1 MRRCEYCGC
10 QSRFHS
16 RLEVEEHLEEPVT
29 KKLKTSFDSDKESS
43 ENLCEN
49 PGENR
54 CQTETP
60 EPQYLTTAGTTE
72 LSSCLEPGLLRMEN
86 TVYQIKCFDMHFFRV
101 PKSPKLGIFLGLG
114 LSSTFGPLGLEFD
127 RCT

>member
-10 QSRFHS
+10 PSRFHS
-16 RLEVEEHLEEPVT
+16 RLEVEEPVT

-49 PGENR
+49 LGENR

-60 EPQYLTTAGTTE
+60 EAPCLTTAGTTE

-86 TVYQIKCFDMHFFRV
+86 TVYQMFRHAFFRV

-114 LSSTFGPLGLEFD
+114 LSSTFGPLGLELD
-127 RCT
+127 